1 MHTPSCYPV
10 PRRCSRLRRKRALDA
25 LNRVATPLALLS
37 ATKLRSSGHRPLA
50 YLSRLTPPAATFAH
64 PRQAT
69 APPETNQVRSTAP
82 HVFPPRPL
90 STHPPSPEQ
99 WDIIAKDTLLLL
111 MTHCCICCLPP
122 PPAASPSPPVLFQT
136 YAIDSPAVIS
146 RLQLP
151 FYSDHVRAVLG
162 DVAACIV
169 DTLIL
174 HGKVAITLP

>member
-1 MHTPSCYPV
+1 MLFPRDPS
-10 PRRCSRLRRKRALDA
+10 KR
-25 LNRVATPLALLS
+25 
-37 ATKLRSSGHRPLA
+37 
-50 YLSRLTPPAATFAH
+50 PP
-64 PRQAT
+64 
-69 APPETNQVRSTAP
+69 
-82 HVFPPRPL
+82 
-90 STHPPSPEQ
+90 THPPPPPPLPEQ

-122 PPAASPSPPVLFQT
+122 PPASSPSPPVPFQT
-136 YAIDSPAVIS
+136 YAIDSSAVIS

-174 HGKVAITLP
+174 HGKVML